1 MAGALRDIAQARSD
15 IVVVVPLHPN
25 PVVRRSVV
33 PEVADVPNIR
43 LVEPLQYP
51 EFAAMLRRAH
61 LVLTDSG
68 GVQEEAPTLRTP
80 VLVMR
85 DTTERPEAIAA
96 GTAKLVGTERTTI
109 TRVVAALK
117 HILHGGRRPADFDAF
132 SPELGV
138 DSLLRLEDAGVT
150 L

>member
-1 MAGALRDIAQARSD
+1 
-15 IVVVVPLHPN
+15 
-25 PVVRRSVV
+25 VV

-109 TRVVAALK
+109 TREVLRLLSDDGAREVMASTRNPFGDGFASARVVAALK